1 MGKEENKYDDS
12 PHSHNEG
19 GLRGIESGGPKYSH
33 YLLRV
38 QTDCFVR
45 KNPEFK
51 RGTENPLNMD
61 DVFEYYSTFTTEA
74 IIDTSFLGQIR
85 AIPE

>member
-1 MGKEENKYDDS
+1 MTIPRIRTMKAA
-12 PHSHNEG
+12 
-19 GLRGIESGGPKYSH
+19 LRGIESGGPKYSH

-51 RGTENPLNMD
+51 RGTRK
-61 DVFEYYSTFTTEA
+61 SC
-74 IIDTSFLGQIR
+74 
-85 AIPE
+85 